1 MGTALALALS
11 EQRYDVCAMVTR
23 RRASLRK
30 AIRLLPQVSVALTS
44 DEVAGLPKVDLILIA
59 TPDDAIA
66 TAAEQLAGALSSNAR
81 SVTVLHTSGALS
93 SAELQPLAAIGCN
106 VGSIHP
112 LISVSDP
119 KAGAADLKNAYFCL
133 EGDRSALR
141 IARQL
146 VDDLGATSFSIK
158 ADQKALYHAAAV
170 MSSGHVTAL
179 FDITI
184 EMLVHAGLTNDE
196 ARRILLPLLE
206 STWKNL
212 ARFDPADALTGTFAR
227 GDEATVQKHLAA
239 LTASDHEEAL
249 AIYRLLGLRSL
260 ELFAEKGGDKKTIE
274 RLREIVTPEAD

>member
-11 EQRYDVCAMVTR
+11 EQRYDVCAIVTR
-23 RRASLRK
+23 RKASLRK
-30 AIRLLPQVSVALTS
+30 ALRLLPEVSNGLTS
-44 DEVAGLPKVDLILIA
+44 EQIADVPKTDLILIA

-66 TAAEQLAGALSSNAR
+66 TAAEQLAAVLPSRAQ

-93 SAELQPLAAIGCN
+93 STELQPLAAIGCS

-133 EGDRSALR
+133 EGDRAALK

-179 FDITI
+179 FDVAMA
-184 EMLVHAGLTNDE
+184 MLVHAGLTNDE

-212 ARFDPADALTGTFAR
+212 VRFDPADALTGTFAR

-239 LTASDHEEAL
+239 LTASSDDEAL

-260 ELFAEKGGDKKTIE
+260 ELFAEKGGDRKTVQ
-274 RLREIVTPEAD
+274 RLRQILTKAD

>member
-11 EQRYDVCAMVTR
+11 EQRYDVRSIVTKR
-23 RRASLRK
+23 KAGLRK
-30 AIRLLPQVSVALTS
+30 AQRLLPLVSDALTF
-44 DEVAGLPKVDLILIA
+44 DQIRDLPKVDLILIA
-59 TPDDAIA
+59 TPDDAIGKV
-66 TAAEQLAGALSSNAR
+66 AERLAKGLVSHPK

-93 SAELQPLAAIGCN
+93 STALESLAAIRCN

-112 LISVSDP
+112 LISVTDP
-119 KAGAADLKNAYFCL
+119 RAGAADLKNAYFCL
-133 EGDRSALR
+133 EGDRSALK

-158 ADQKALYHAAAV
+158 ADQKSLYHAAAV

-179 FDITI
+179 FDIAI
-184 EMLVHAGLTNDE
+184 EMLVHTGLTKDE

-212 ARFDPADALTGTFAR
+212 VRFDPADALTGTFAR
-227 GDEATVQKHLAA
+227 GDGATVQKHLSA
-239 LTASDHEEAL
+239 LTTSNQDEAL

-260 ELFAEKGGDKKTIE
+260 ELFAEKGGDKKTAE
-274 RLREIVTPEAD
+274 RLRQTLTTEAD

>member
-11 EQRYDVCAMVTR
+11 EQRYDVCSIVTSR
-23 RRASLRK
+23 KGSLRK
-30 AIRLLPQVSVALTS
+30 ALRLLPQVSNALTS
-44 DEVAGLPKVDLILIA
+44 DEIAELPKVGLILIA

-66 TAAEQLAGALSSNAR
+66 TAAEQLASVLPSHAK

-93 SAELQPLAAIGCN
+93 STELQPLAAIGCH

-146 VDDLGATSFSIK
+146 VADLGATSFSIK

-179 FDITI
+179 IDIAI
-184 EMLVHAGLTNDE
+184 EMLVHAGLTKDE

-227 GDEATVQKHLAA
+227 ADEATVQKHLSA
-239 LTASDHEEAL
+239 LTASNHDEAL

-260 ELFAEKGGDKKTIE
+260 ELFTEKGGDQKTAQ
-274 RLREIVTPEAD
+274 RLRQILTPEVE